1 MPRTFTSV
9 FSEPDDFQAASREEG
24 VVGFLVTGRGQFR
37 ARLTQIAL
45 HRLRLAGG
53 EEELSRVAFITVPA
67 DMVLVSFPIG
77 ERASPVW
84 GGIETRT
91 GEMMTLGAGER
102 VYARSSGPCGWGAIQ
117 VPADD
122 LVQYGRALSGDG
134 FVVPPAA
141 RWRLPPLAAR
151 NFRGLYRAAI
161 RMAQVHS
168 IALIDIEAAH
178 GLEQQLIHV
187 LVDCLSA
194 GSAEEE
200 TPAARR
206 HRGIAARFEDLL
218 LAEPFPQITE
228 ICAALAVSA
237 RMLRECCKK
246 HLGMGPSRYR
256 RLRRMQRVHSALRS
270 RDPRAASVLEVAS
283 RYGIR
288 DLGRFAGEYRTLY
301 GELPSATLRRGSR
314 TGGPELALGRP
325 RVKFS

>member
-1 MPRTFTSV
+1 VPRTLTSV

-117 VPADD
+117 VPAED
-122 LVQYGRALSGDG
+122 LVEYGRTLSGDG

-141 RWRLPPLAAR
+141 RWRPPTVAGR
-151 NFRGLYRAAI
+151 NLRSLHRAAI
-161 RMAQVHS
+161 RMAEARS
-168 IALIDIEAAH
+168 GTLIDIEAVH
-178 GLEQQLIHV
+178 GLEQQLIHA
-187 LVDCLSA
+187 LIECLSA

-206 HRGIAARFEDLL
+206 HRAIPARFEDLL

-228 ICAALAVSA
+228 ICAALDVSA

-246 HLGMGPSRYR
+246 HLGMGPGRYR
-256 RLRRMQRVHSALRS
+256 RLRRMQRVHCALRN
-270 RDPRAASVLEVAS
+270 RDPRAASVVEVAS

-288 DLGRFAGEYRTLY
+288 DLGRFAGDYRAVY
-301 GELPSATLRRGSR
+301 GELPSATLQRGSR
-314 TGGPELALGRP
+314 PGGRELVLGRP

>member
-1 MPRTFTSV
+1 VPRTFTSV

-141 RWRLPPLAAR
+141 RWRPPPVAGR
-151 NFRGLYRAAI
+151 NLRSLYRAAI
-161 RMAQVHS
+161 RMAEARS
-168 IALIDIEAAH
+168 RTLIDIEAAH
-178 GLEQQLIHV
+178 GLEQQLIHA

-200 TPAARR
+200 TPAVRR
-206 HRGIAARFEDLL
+206 RRGVAAGFEDLL
-218 LAEPFPQITE
+218 QAEPFPQINE
-228 ICAALAVSA
+228 ICAALGVSE
-237 RMLRECCKK
+237 RMLRECCKN
-246 HLGMGPSRYR
+246 HLGISPSRYCR
-256 RLRRMQRVHSALRS
+256 ILRMQQVHRALRS
-270 RDPRAASVLEVAS
+270 VEPRDVSVFEVAK
-283 RYGIR
+283 RYGVR

-301 GELPSATLRRGSR
+301 GELRSATLRRGSR